1 MDIRS
6 KFREQQR
13 KGAPPPPPVRKPRDL
28 TSEEFLERL
37 TDRIRSVVGSA
48 RPLAEGEVPPPVTAA
63 PKRKISFDDIGAI
76 LDSIREENKEL

>member
-1 MDIRS
+1 MDIRL

-13 KGAPPPPPVRKPRDL
+13 KGAPPPPPVRKPREL

-37 TDRIRSVVGSA
+37 TDRIRSVVGST
-48 RPLAEGEVPPPVTAA
+48 RPLAEGETPPTASVA

-76 LDSIREENKEL
+76 LESIREENKEL